1 MDFETFLYI
10 ANFFGVLSFAASGVF
25 KGIKHNYDIFG
36 ISILAIATA
45 VGGGITRDV
54 MLNNI
59 PNAIVNPHDI
69 YLSIITTLII
79 YLPYFLFKNKF
90 KNLLTRQE
98 LVNKIKLLV
107 LIFDAVGLS
116 IFIYLGAN
124 IAINNNLNTLG
135 IIMMATVTAVG
146 GGVIRDIM
154 SNESPIILKEDI
166 YAVLCVIGG
175 FLYKYMIIDLSIDKI
190 RTTIILFS
198 LVLIIRLIVI
208 FKKLNL
214 PK

>member
-1 MDFETFLYI
+1 
-10 ANFFGVLSFAASGVF
+10 
-25 KGIKHNYDIFG
+25 
-36 ISILAIATA
+36 
-45 VGGGITRDV
+45 
-54 MLNNI
+54 
-59 PNAIVNPHDI
+59 
-69 YLSIITTLII
+69 
-79 YLPYFLFKNKF
+79 
-90 KNLLTRQE
+90 
-98 LVNKIKLLV
+98 
-107 LIFDAVGLS
+107 
-116 IFIYLGAN
+116 
-124 IAINNNLNTLG
+124 
-135 IIMMATVTAVG
+135 MMATVTAVG